1 MSLPDTP
8 NLTVFYCPG
17 CSPERDPLEEMLIVR
32 WCDPHRPPEAGV
44 DDERAQ
50 VSKDVLTSTGE
61 AEGGSNRLWCRLLH
75 GGRRRRR
82 ARQ

>member
-1 MSLPDTP
+1 MSLADTP

-17 CSPERDPLEEMLIVR
+17 CLPDRDPLEEMLTVR
-32 WCDPHRPPEAGV
+32 WCDPHRPQEAGV
-44 DDERAQ
+44 DDEKAQ

-75 GGRRRRR
+75 GGRRRR
-82 ARQ
+82 ARS